1 MKPLRSLWLLLLF
14 GQFSFAQSTFTKP
27 SEAYEF
33 ARRPLTE
40 WEAALQ
46 AHKQPA
52 TRLAPTRE
60 VWHRFKALCPS
71 FTLEGVSGEE
81 LYWLTKLCEQ
91 DHAKALLAVER
102 YLSGGNE
109 VVHGPDAR
117 LLLATLQMRTT
128 GNWEAAWKTIQTIL
142 RDDPIQPV
150 ESQIDVV
157 IDDEADT
164 DPQEALEWSKERY
177 ALLLDRSPAEK
188 PGVPHVSAGCVLSAG
203 SDLVHRYY
211 MAGQTGQAVKL
222 LDEMNSFANSR
233 PDAAMG
239 WGLEDLHWAN
249 LEMQPAPPLTVLKM
263 LGRNPLSDLI
273 QPGRVEMISFF
284 FLGCFPCIQELPDLN
299 ALQKRYGRKKLL
311 VTDVTT
317 YKVNWYPTSFTD
329 SQIEDSLEKVRLE
342 KAPRIGVVITSD
354 ETLATY
360 GIHGFPVVALVDKLG
375 RLRYFGRDLNFKEND
390 SVGLL
395 IQKLIEE

>member
-1 MKPLRSLWLLLLF
+1 
-14 GQFSFAQSTFTKP
+14 
-27 SEAYEF
+27 
-33 ARRPLTE
+33 
-40 WEAALQ
+40 
-46 AHKQPA
+46 
-52 TRLAPTRE
+52 
-60 VWHRFKALCPS
+60 
-71 FTLEGVSGEE
+71 
-81 LYWLTKLCEQ
+81 
-91 DHAKALLAVER
+91 
-102 YLSGGNE
+102 
-109 VVHGPDAR
+109 
-117 LLLATLQMRTT
+117 
-128 GNWEAAWKTIQTIL
+128 
-142 RDDPIQPV
+142 V
-150 ESQIDVV
+150 ESQIDGV

-188 PGVPHVSAGCVLSAG
+188 PGVPPVSAGCVLSAG

-284 FLGCFPCIQELPDLN
+284 FLGCAPCIQELPDLN

-329 SQIEDSLEKVRLE
+329 SQIEGSLEKVRLE

-390 SVGLL
+390 SVGRL
-395 IQKLIEE
+395 IQNLIEE

>member
-1 MKPLRSLWLLLLF
+1 VKTLRSLWLLLLF
-14 GQFSFAQSTFTKP
+14 GQFLFAQSTFTKP

-40 WEAALQ
+40 WEAALH
-46 AHKQPA
+46 AHEQPA
-52 TRLAPTRE
+52 TRLAPNRE
-60 VWHRFKALCPS
+60 VWHRFKAFCPS
-71 FTLEGVSGEE
+71 FTLESVSGEE
-81 LYWLTKLCEQ
+81 LYWLAKLCEQ

-109 VVHGPDAR
+109 VAHGPDAR

-128 GNWEAAWKTIQTIL
+128 GSWEAAWGTIQTIL

-150 ESQIDVV
+150 ESQIDGV

-188 PGVPHVSAGCVLSAG
+188 PGVPPVSAGCVLSAG

-222 LDEMNSFANSR
+222 LDEMNRFANSR

-284 FLGCFPCIQELPDLN
+284 FLGCSPCIQELPDLN

-329 SQIEDSLEKVRLE
+329 SQIEGSLEKVRLE

-354 ETLATY
+354 ETLAIY

-390 SVGLL
+390 SVGRL
-395 IQKLIEE
+395 IQTLIEE